1 MTEPACIAKILC
13 TNGCPTPATTL
24 AALIDD
30 PSLCSLPADRVH
42 RPTPLARRVGRM
54 PCSAYGLEA
63 WRSHMAA
70 I

>member
-1 MTEPACIAKILC
+1 MTKPARIAKIPC
-13 TNGCPTPATTL
+13 ANGCPTPATIL

-30 PSLCSLPADRVH
+30 PSLCVLAADRLH

-54 PCSAYGLEA
+54 LCSAYGLEA